1 MGEVVTRES
10 YEMDVAMLPIAKLP
24 VFTCRIGTME
34 QGCNNEVVL
43 IIPGPGDWERF
54 DVQILPVNP
63 CLSLRVATC
72 KGH

>member
-1 MGEVVTRES
+1 VTRES

-43 IIPGPGDWERF
+43 IIPGPGRLGEIRRADPPR
-54 DVQILPVNP
+54 Q
-63 CLSLRVATC
+63 SLA
-72 KGH
+72 